1 MPKKQTARDLLDRFE
16 RECRKRFKFLEEEF
30 NFKPPKRQRTSV
42 FCSLI
47 YQNEMTA
54 VEASLEPMD
63 GGVFVLVSRLVNGEI
78 PEYPIFVTRK
88 MTLHSYY
95 LDDLV
100 SLKQPDAAKR
110 QASMYPAS
118 GVKIAKCVAQSASQ
132 LREFGSNILRGDFS
146 VFSQL
151 EEMVKARIPKRNHS

>member
-1 MPKKQTARDLLDRFE
+1 
-16 RECRKRFKFLEEEF
+16 
-30 NFKPPKRQRTSV
+30 
-42 FCSLI
+42 
-47 YQNEMTA
+47 MTA

-63 GGVFVLVSRLVNGEI
+63 GGMFVLVSRLVNGEI

-100 SLKQPDAAKR
+100 SLRQPDAAKG
-110 QASMYPAS
+110 QASVDPAS
-118 GVKIAKCVAQSASQ
+118 GVEIAKCVAQSASR

-151 EEMVKARIPKRNHS
+151 EEMAKARIPKRNHS